1 MSRIKGLESV
11 MLLKSS
17 NDDLYFRRI
26 CLPFSM
32 KLSQILDQ
40 SSGFSH
46 NSYFKDKR
54 MIFPDYGFTSL
65 PQIFIQLPL
74 HTNYFCQKL
83 VYKNSRKK
91 KNLRKKFKNNA
102 EARSP
107 NTE

>member
-1 MSRIKGLESV
+1 
-11 MLLKSS
+11 
-17 NDDLYFRRI
+17 
-26 CLPFSM
+26 M
-32 KLSQILDQ
+32 KLSQMLDQ

-46 NSYFKDKR
+46 NSYLKDKR

-74 HTNYFCQKL
+74 HTHYFCQKL
-83 VYKNSRKK
+83 VYKNHKKK
-91 KNLRKKFKNNA
+91 KNLRKIKKKFKNNA

>member
-17 NDDLYFRRI
+17 NNDLYFRRI

-46 NSYFKDKR
+46 NSYFKGKR
-54 MIFPDYGFTSL
+54 IILPDYGFTNL
-65 PQIFIQLPL
+65 PPVFIQTSL
-74 HTNYFCQKL
+74 HTHYFSQKL
-83 VYKNSRKK
+83 VYKN
-91 KNLRKKFKNNA
+91 
-102 EARSP
+102 
-107 NTE
+107 